1 MNLCEF
7 KSGEQWN
14 LVYRASENGF
24 DSSSFHS
31 QCDDKKDTLTIIKTD
46 KNEVFGGYT
55 EIEWNQPIKSK
66 IYPYRAIKVNSKGM
80 LATNF
85 KSDKKAFIFSL
96 KNLENRPKKIAIS
109 NPNKAIYCD
118 DSFGPTFGES
128 DLVLKFA
135 KNRCEGVSVLKADE
149 ISESEIDKY
158 YSPERSCFHV
168 VEIEVFNK
176 N

>member
-7 KSGEQWN
+7 KSGEQWK

-24 DSSSFHS
+24 DSSSFHY

-46 KNEVFGGYT
+46 ENEVFGGYT
-55 EIEWNQPIKSK
+55 KIEWNQPIKSR
-66 IYPYRAIKVNSKGM
+66 IYLYRAINVNENGM
-80 LATNF
+80 LESNF

-109 NPNKAIYCD
+109 NPKKAIYCD
-118 DSFGPTFGES
+118 DSFGPAFGDS
-128 DLVLKFA
+128 DLVLKFVN
-135 KNRCEGVSVLKADE
+135 NRCEGVSVLKADE
-149 ISESEIDKY
+149 ISESEIDNY
-158 YSPERSCFHV
+158 YSSERSYFNV